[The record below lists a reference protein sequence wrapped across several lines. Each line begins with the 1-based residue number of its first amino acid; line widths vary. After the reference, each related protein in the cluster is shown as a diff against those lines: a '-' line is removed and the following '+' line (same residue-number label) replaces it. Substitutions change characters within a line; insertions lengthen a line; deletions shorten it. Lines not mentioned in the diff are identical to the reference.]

1 LTAPQV
7 TPELDAARKKTS
19 KVSREDAKRGVL
31 WGRPSCQSSL
41 LRDPNAKFSV
51 EMWRKPRRH
60 CPLPVLGPGTPA
72 AKVLGESGYARQLSG
87 RNKSNKSP
95 LELRSGVD
103 IGWPF
108 FAPRCFV
115 SVPLPHI
122 PLEDSPA
129 DLILVALSA
138 RFALSAANLAS
149 SLRVGLVNLRIS
161 DGYQSV
167 TKRSWTLSTSSF
179 SL

>member
-1 LTAPQV
+1 MTCGAVKGQDESPFRAPLTAPQV

-87 RNKSNKSP
+87 RNKFP

-129 DLILVALSA
+129 DLILVAGHKSGHSRLKQP
-138 RFALSAANLAS
+138 RQEML
-149 SLRVGLVNLRIS
+149 
-161 DGYQSV
+161 
-167 TKRSWTLSTSSF
+167 
-179 SL
+179 